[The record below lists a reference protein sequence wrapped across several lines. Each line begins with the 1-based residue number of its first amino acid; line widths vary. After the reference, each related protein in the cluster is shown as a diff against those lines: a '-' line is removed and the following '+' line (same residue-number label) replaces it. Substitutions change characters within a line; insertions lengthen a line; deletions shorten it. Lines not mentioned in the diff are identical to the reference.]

1 MKKNYCVIMAGGIG
15 ARFWPLSKSS
25 TPKQFLDIMGT
36 GRSFIRATYERF
48 LPLVPTENFLVVTS
62 ELYKELVL
70 EHLPELSESQVLC
83 EPLRRNTAP
92 CIAYATYRIESQCP
106 DANIVVTP
114 ADHLV
119 IDNREF
125 EKVVARGLEFVT
137 GNEKLLTIG
146 IEPTR
151 AETGYG
157 YIQYNFSKAQ
167 GEGIFKVK
175 TFTEKPNKELAE
187 AFVGSGD
194 FLWNSGIFIW
204 SAAAIKA
211 AFKSYLPQIA
221 KNFSKGASVYGTPQ
235 EKEFI
240 DSLYP
245 HCENISIDYG
255 IMEKATE
262 VYLSVGNFGWSD
274 IGTWGSLYQNA
285 LTKDENGNVKTSENI
300 LTYNTQNSIISV
312 DSSKVVIVEG
322 LDGYLVAAKDDVVL
336 ITRLENEQNIRN
348 YVDDVRY
355 NIGEE
360 YV

>member
-1 MKKNYCVIMAGGIG
+1 MSKNYCVIMAGGIG

-48 LPLVPTENFLVVTS
+48 LPLVPAENFLVVTS
-62 ELYKELVL
+62 EIYKELVL
-70 EHLPELSESQVLC
+70 EHLPELSPNQVLC
-83 EPLRRNTAP
+83 EPVRRNTAP
-92 CIAYATYRIESQCP
+92 CIAYATYRIQSECE

-119 IDNREF
+119 LDNREF
-125 EKVVARGLEFVT
+125 ENVVTRGLNFVSDSD
-137 GNEKLLTIG
+137 KLLTIG

-151 AETGYG
+151 PETGYG
-157 YIQYNFSKAQ
+157 YIQYDCTKEQDQ
-167 GEGIFKVK
+167 GIYKVR

-204 SAAAIKA
+204 SLKAIKG
-211 AFKSYLPQIA
+211 AFEKYLPQIA
-221 KNFSKGASVYGTPQ
+221 RNFSRGASKYGTAEEQ
-235 EKEFI
+235 EYI
-240 DSLYP
+240 NSLYP
-245 HCENISIDYG
+245 QCENISIDYG
-255 IMEKATE
+255 IMEKASE

-285 LTKDENGNVKTSENI
+285 LVKDENANVKTSKNV
-300 LTYNTQNSIISV
+300 LTYNTHNSIISV
-312 DSSKVVIVEG
+312 DSSKVVVVEG
-322 LDGYLVAAKDDVVL
+322 LDGYLVAAKDDVLL

-348 YVDDVRY
+348 YVDDVKY
-355 NIGEE
+355 NIGDE